1 MKTTIFL
8 ALACTAAANLQ
19 PYGYTTP
26 VRRDG
31 GTITSVAAQV
41 SNAITQLDTTVK
53 AFDED
58 GAQVVSDATTVVAAV
73 KDGIVAIAAAGA
85 SPDDAGGL
93 QAVSAGLLTAT
104 MNLTASIVAKEAAI
118 EASDDCEVVRVSFQG
133 VGDAFQSWID
143 AFVTK
148 LGADA
153 QEAAA
158 QLNSGIEAVLQSEI
172 QCPGVGSNATTTAA
186 AATTAPYPTGSGSN
200 STTILPTGGATT
212 TMPSSPIVTAGAAGN
227 GVGAVGLM
235 AGLAAALL
243 V

>member
-19 PYGYTTP
+19 PYGYPTP

-31 GTITSVAAQV
+31 TTITSVAAQV
-41 SNAITQLDTTVK
+41 SDAIIQLDTAVK
-53 AFDED
+53 AFDDD
-58 GAQVVSDATTVVAAV
+58 GAQVVSDAAIVVAAV

-85 SPDDAGGL
+85 SPDDAAGL
-93 QAVSAGLLTAT
+93 QAVSAGLETAT
-104 MNLTASIVAKEAAI
+104 MSLTASIVAKEAAI
-118 EASDDCEVVRVSFQG
+118 EASDDCEDVRVSIKG

-148 LGADA
+148 LGPAA

-158 QLNSGIEAVLQSEI
+158 QLNSGIEAVLQSGI
-172 QCPGVGSNATTTAA
+172 QCPGMGSNVTTTT
-186 AATTAPYPTGSGSN
+186 ATTAPYPTGSGSN

-212 TMPSSPIVTAGAAGN
+212 TTPSSPIVTAEAAGN